1 VVIEKLIKKR
11 NMRYLTALG
20 QKSLRK
26 EDLAKTTQKKIDDL
40 GVLVDK
46 LNKFEESDELSE
58 ELQDEYDR
66 LVDSVNEID
75 EKLMKSILRFDVE
88 SYKIKVAN
96 LKQGGKASKAEKVQE
111 AAPVAA
117 PVQAQEKTED
127 KLKAIEERLNQ
138 LKPEVQIQP
147 EKFETATKQEPEL
160 EYVHTEEAEEFEKKA
175 EVKPKNMSLNIVLIG
190 VGAFFLTWGA
200 VNLFRERRQ

>member
-1 VVIEKLIKKR
+1 
-11 NMRYLTALG
+11 MRYLTALG

-75 EKLMKSILRFDVE
+75 EKLEKSILRFDVE

-111 AAPVAA
+111 LAPVAA

-147 EKFETATKQEPEL
+147 EKFETATKQEPET
-160 EYVHTEEAEEFEKKA
+160 EYVHAEEAEEFEKKA

>member
-1 VVIEKLIKKR
+1 
-11 NMRYLTALG
+11 MRYLTALG

-111 AAPVAA
+111 VAPVAA

-147 EKFETATKQEPEL
+147 EKFETATKQEPET
-160 EYVHTEEAEEFEKKA
+160 EYVHAEEAEEFEKKA

>member
-1 VVIEKLIKKR
+1 
-11 NMRYLTALG
+11 MRYLTALG

-40 GVLVDK
+40 SVLVDK
-46 LNKFEESDELSE
+46 LNEFEESDELSE

-96 LKQGGKASKAEKVQE
+96 LKQGGKASKAEKVQQ

-147 EKFETATKQEPEL
+147 EKFETATKQELEP
-160 EYVHTEEAEEFEKKA
+160 EYVHAEEAEEFEKKA

>member
-1 VVIEKLIKKR
+1 
-11 NMRYLTALG
+11 MRYLTALG
-20 QKSLRK
+20 QKGLRK

-147 EKFETATKQEPEL
+147 EKFETATKQEPEP
-160 EYVHTEEAEEFEKKA
+160 EYVHAEEAEEFEKKA

>member
-1 VVIEKLIKKR
+1 MRFLSALDKK
-11 NMRYLTALG
+11 G
-20 QKSLRK
+20 LRK

-40 GVLVDK
+40 GVFVDK
-46 LNKFEESDELSE
+46 LNDFQESDELSE

-66 LVDSVNEID
+66 LVDSVKEID
-75 EKLMKSILRFDVE
+75 EKLENSILSFDVE
-88 SYKIKVAN
+88 SYKKKVAN
-96 LKQGGKASKAEKVQE
+96 LIANKQKGKASKAEKVQE
-111 AAPVAA
+111 VAPVAA
-117 PVQAQEKTED
+117 PVQAPEKTED

-147 EKFETATKQEPEL
+147 EKFETATKQELEP
-160 EYVHTEEAEEFEKKA
+160 EYVHAEEAEEFEKKA

>member
-1 VVIEKLIKKR
+1 
-11 NMRYLTALG
+11 MRYLTALG

-75 EKLMKSILRFDVE
+75 EKLEKSILRFDVE

-111 AAPVAA
+111 LAPVAA
-117 PVQAQEKTED
+117 SVQAQEKTED

-147 EKFETATKQEPEL
+147 EKFETATKQEPET
-160 EYVHTEEAEEFEKKA
+160 EYVHAEEAEEFEKKA

>member
-1 VVIEKLIKKR
+1 
-11 NMRYLTALG
+11 MRYLTALG

-75 EKLMKSILRFDVE
+75 EKLEKSILRFDVE

-111 AAPVAA
+111 VAPVAA

-138 LKPEVQIQP
+138 LKPDVQIQP
-147 EKFETATKQEPEL
+147 EKFETATKQEPET
-160 EYVHTEEAEEFEKKA
+160 EYVHAEEAEEFEKKA

>member
-11 NMRYLTALG
+11 NMRFLTALD
-20 QKSLRK
+20 QKGLRK

-46 LNKFEESDELSE
+46 LNDFQESDELSE

-66 LVDSVNEID
+66 LVDSVKEID
-75 EKLMKSILRFDVE
+75 AKLEKSILRFDVE

-111 AAPVAA
+111 VAPVAA
-117 PVQAQEKTED
+117 PVQAPEKTED

-147 EKFETATKQEPEL
+147 EKFETATKQELEP
-160 EYVHTEEAEEFEKKA
+160 EYVHAEEAEEFEKKA

>member
-1 VVIEKLIKKR
+1 
-11 NMRYLTALG
+11 MRYLTALG

-75 EKLMKSILRFDVE
+75 EKLEKSILRFDVE

-111 AAPVAA
+111 VAPVAA

-147 EKFETATKQEPEL
+147 EKFETATKQEPET
-160 EYVHTEEAEEFEKKA
+160 EYVHAEESEEFEKKA

>member
-11 NMRYLTALG
+11 NMKYLTALG

-26 EDLAKTTQKKIDDL
+26 EDLEKTTQKKIDDL

-160 EYVHTEEAEEFEKKA
+160 EYVHAEEAEEFEKKA

>member
-1 VVIEKLIKKR
+1 
-11 NMRYLTALG
+11 
-20 QKSLRK
+20 
-26 EDLAKTTQKKIDDL
+26 
-40 GVLVDK
+40 
-46 LNKFEESDELSE
+46 
-58 ELQDEYDR
+58 
-66 LVDSVNEID
+66 
-75 EKLMKSILRFDVE
+75 MKSILRFDVE

-160 EYVHTEEAEEFEKKA
+160 EYVHAEEAEEFEKKA

>member
-1 VVIEKLIKKR
+1 
-11 NMRYLTALG
+11 MRYLTALG

-111 AAPVAA
+111 VAPVAA

-160 EYVHTEEAEEFEKKA
+160 EYVHAEEAEEFEKKA

>member
-1 VVIEKLIKKR
+1 
-11 NMRYLTALG
+11 MRYLTALG

-75 EKLMKSILRFDVE
+75 EKLEKSILRFDVE

-111 AAPVAA
+111 VAPVAA

-147 EKFETATKQEPEL
+147 EKFETATKQEPET
-160 EYVHTEEAEEFEKKA
+160 EYVHAEEAEEFEKKA

-200 VNLFRERRQ
+200 VNLFSERRQ

>member
-1 VVIEKLIKKR
+1 
-11 NMRYLTALG
+11 MRYLTALG

-75 EKLMKSILRFDVE
+75 EKLEKSILRFDVE

-111 AAPVAA
+111 VAPVAA

-147 EKFETATKQEPEL
+147 EKFETATKQEPET
-160 EYVHTEEAEEFEKKA
+160 EYVHAEEAEEFEKKA
-175 EVKPKNMSLNIVLIG
+175 EVKPINMSLNIVLIG